1 MSEAKDLVESL
12 ESGAAALNKARVDAQ
27 AWGDL
32 AKRAAKAAAVL
43 AVEALEEVAARA
55 IAGWIA
61 GAAEK
66 ATRDGRGGEP

>member
-1 MSEAKDLVESL
+1 MSDAKDLTASL
-12 ESGAAALNKARVDAQ
+12 EAGAAALNKARVDAQ

-32 AKRAAKAAAVL
+32 AKRGAKALAVL

-61 GAAEK
+61 SAAER
-66 ATRDGRGGEP
+66 ATREGGR